1 MEIAKIQPSGKSQCP
16 GYDTPDLVGIGQEL
30 SVLDISVRAER
41 HLVAQ
46 IKVLQGPVGSGK
58 SRKAWAYREKVLKE
72 KTFNAVF
79 WIDAT
84 DLTKF
89 HQSCAKILDIL
100 PGATQQ
106 PGATDLESRAIL
118 GLSRLRAFEKP
129 WLLILDGLEDP
140 DWTSW
145 IENHLKVYESTTG
158 AILITTRR
166 RDFRSWDGN
175 ALVHPE
181 IRFTDMNSDSEMLDC
196 FFSVVSGSEVW
207 YRDAEAERKA
217 LNIIHYFEGHFWIIT
232 QIAPF
237 LRSQNIPNLERF
249 LETDPKV
256 LEREVWSCVPVLRG
270 QDSDATTIG
279 NPPNTR
285 FTSLSEIFEPM
296 FASIFKHKSEDS
308 KKGAIAMLYFLSL
321 FGFELSGDVIIE
333 AIETKK
339 GNPYQFPWG
348 SFCMNEGCLDKD
360 ELRWLLCQLQ
370 YHSLLG
376 VSISIFQGPGE
387 PGEPGFSGIDS
398 IFGSWLSMTLDNPNR
413 SNVIQLALETFNSMF
428 LGTKSLREYP
438 EEWLEDLVTPLW
450 LSAYPMAAEEVGRH
464 LSPTTFLHFINVEG
478 LRMSIGVY
486 SFVLDS
492 LKEIP
497 SQTSDRKKLAEIR
510 LDVLRMM
517 GEFHMKTSDFYDA
530 QKVYTTGLKLARRE
544 KASFE
549 VAAFLGQ
556 LGNVHF
562 AKKEIAP
569 AMNALTEALST
580 LQQFPSKSDR
590 DFKAYRRIL
599 KDLEEI
605 CYHRAK
611 EEAIAK
617 LKSSRLAT
625 SIGLARG
632 LLRYELTAEVPN
644 PDDVLT
650 WIQHMIELYPDFN
663 AEPGRDDI
671 CGILQSMKNQTEP
684 AIQAEGF
691 DVCAFWSE
699 DRIRLYGRQ
708 LGARHWTERRQELDW
723 LVSEDVE

>member
-16 GYDTPDLVGIGQEL
+16 GYDTPDLVGVGQEL

-106 PGATDLESRAIL
+106 PSAMDLESRAIL
-118 GLSRLRAFEKP
+118 GLCRLRAFEKP

-166 RDFRSWDGN
+166 RDFLSWDGN
-175 ALVHPE
+175 ALVQPE
-181 IRFTDMNSDSEMLDC
+181 IRFTDMISDSEMLDC

-237 LRSQNIPNLERF
+237 LRSQNIPNLDSF
-249 LETDPKV
+249 LKLDPKV
-256 LEREVWSCVPVLRG
+256 LEKEVWSRVPVLRG

-296 FASIFKHKSEDS
+296 FASLFKDKSEDS
-308 KKGAIAMLYFLSL
+308 KKDAIAMLYFLSL
-321 FGFELSGDVIIE
+321 FGCELSGDLIIE

-339 GNPYQFPWG
+339 GKPYQFPWG
-348 SFCMNEGCLDKD
+348 SFCMSKGCLDEN
-360 ELRWLLCQLQ
+360 ELQWLLNQLQ

-376 VSISIFQGPGE
+376 VSVSIFQGRGK
-387 PGEPGFSGIDS
+387 PGFFGIDP

-413 SNVIQLALETFNSMF
+413 SNVIQLALETINSMF
-428 LGTKSLREYP
+428 LGTNFQRKYSHK
-438 EEWLEDLVTPLW
+438 WLMGFVGPLW
-450 LSAYPMAAEEVGRH
+450 LSTYPMTAEEVGRH
-464 LSPTTFLHFINVEG
+464 LSPTTFLQFLGVG
-478 LRMSIGVY
+478 DLDMSICAY

-492 LKEIP
+492 LKETL
-497 SQTSDRKKLAEIR
+497 SHTSDGKKLTEIC
-510 LDVLRMM
+510 LDVLLMM
-517 GEFHMKTSDFYDA
+517 GEFYLKTDDFHYA
-530 QKVYTTGLKLARRE
+530 QKTYTTGLEIAQDE

-556 LGNVHF
+556 LGKVHF

-580 LQQFPSKSDR
+580 LQQFPSKSGR
-590 DFKAYRRIL
+590 DFEAYRRIL

-632 LLRYELTAEVPN
+632 LLRYELTAKVPN
-644 PDDVLT
+644 TDDVLT
-650 WIQHMIELYPDFN
+650 WVKHMIELYPDFN

-671 CGILQSMKNQTEP
+671 CGILQSMKNQIEP

-699 DRIRLYGRQ
+699 DRIRIWGGQ
-708 LGARHWTERRQELDW
+708 LEARHWTEKRQELDW